1 MVFSP
6 VEKTL
11 FVRPHRD
18 SAYVWDHFIIL
29 LSVEILSKKLSKT
42 TGGIIDRWLKARKK
56 IA

>member
-18 SAYVWDHFIIL
+18 SAYVWDHFSIF
-29 LSVEILSKKLSKT
+29 LSVEPNLSKQPVKLV
-42 TGGIIDRWLKARKK
+42 
-56 IA
+56 